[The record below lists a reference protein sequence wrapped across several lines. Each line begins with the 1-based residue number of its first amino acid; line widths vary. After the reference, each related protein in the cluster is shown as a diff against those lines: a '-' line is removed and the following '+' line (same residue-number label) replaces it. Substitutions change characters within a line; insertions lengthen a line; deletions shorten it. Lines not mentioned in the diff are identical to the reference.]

1 MHGTAATRTSQFN
14 PIPASRVFRT
24 GNILAF
30 DWEFPSHLKTSMST
44 RAENRAI
51 SKPAVASTRPK
62 GKVAK
67 ELKTLAI
74 DIGGT
79 GLKASVLDAKGNM
92 ITGRFRVPTPRKC
105 SPKLMVETLA
115 KLVAPLP
122 AYDRVSVGFPG
133 VVRRGK
139 IMTAH
144 NLGQKAWKGFDL
156 DLALTQ
162 KLGKPVRVLNDADI
176 QCLGAITGK
185 GVEIVITL
193 GTGLGSSLA
202 EDGRL
207 ATHIEL
213 AHHPFRKGET
223 YEEQLGN
230 VALMKIGR
238 RKWNERV
245 GKAIE
250 TLRLLTNFDRMYIG
264 GGNARLINFK
274 LPPGVKL
281 VSNDLGM
288 SGGIFLWIDKSP
300 GSADVF
306 RDL

>member
-1 MHGTAATRTSQFN
+1 MKAPSGKSTS
-14 PIPASRVFRT
+14 T
-24 GNILAF
+24 
-30 DWEFPSHLKTSMST
+30 KTSAT
-44 RAENRAI
+44 
-51 SKPAVASTRPK
+51 P
-62 GKVAK
+62 KVAAAPGP
-67 ELKTLAI
+67 KTLAI

-92 ITGRFRVPTPRKC
+92 ITERVRVATPPKC
-105 SPKLMVETLA
+105 GPKKMVETLA

-156 DLALTQ
+156 DLALKR

-176 QCLGAITGK
+176 QGLGAISGK
-185 GVEIVITL
+185 GVEMVITL

-207 ATHIEL
+207 STHLEL

-223 YEEQLGN
+223 YEEQLGK
-230 VALMKIGR
+230 AAFEAAGR
-238 RKWNERV
+238 RRWNSRV
-245 GKAIE
+245 EKAIE
-250 TLRLLTNFDRMYIG
+250 TLRVLTNFDRLYIG
-264 GGNARLINFK
+264 GGNAKAIKFK
-274 LPPGVKL
+274 LPPDVKL
-281 VSNDLGM
+281 VSNELGM
-288 SGGIFLWIDKSP
+288 RGGIWLWVERSP
-300 GSADVF
+300 GSTDIF
-306 RDL
+306 RQG